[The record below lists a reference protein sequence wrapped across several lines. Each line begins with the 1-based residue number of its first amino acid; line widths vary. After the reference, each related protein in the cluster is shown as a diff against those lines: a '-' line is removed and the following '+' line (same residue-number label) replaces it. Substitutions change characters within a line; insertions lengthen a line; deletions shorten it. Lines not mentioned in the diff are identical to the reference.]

1 MNVKDEEKTTGSL
14 HGADGVGAE
23 KVFVDNAS
31 TVSNER
37 FATTSAQHRTLES
50 YHVNL
55 IAIGGTIGTAIFVYI
70 GAGLTAGGPL
80 MLLLAYI
87 YWASVIFMIAELQK
101 EMVCLWPTDVA
112 FARNAS
118 RYIDDAAG
126 FAAGYNFWISQVAL
140 AIFEIVAF
148 GVVIGF
154 WESTRRISAAVFISI
169 LIVAYIA
176 LNIWNTRFFGNA
188 EFGFAIG
195 KVLLITGLL
204 LFTFIAMLG
213 GNPLHDRF
221 GFRYWKNPGRSNLRR
236 DRPEEVGM
244 ITTPYPD
251 HPTGV
256 GKFEGYLACLT
267 NAAFTMA
274 GPDYLSM
281 VAGEARNPRRTMHR
295 AFNSTIYRLIIFFIG
310 TVLAVGVLC
319 PYNDSGLISAQKA
332 SAPGGARSPYVIAMN
347 RMMIPVLPHIVN
359 GLILTSV
366 FSAGNAY
373 IFTSS
378 RGLAQ
383 MARDGQA
390 PKLFARRNRNGV
402 PSIAVGFCM
411 LLCLLSYCQVSTS
424 AQVVIKYLTNLVA
437 SSQLVNWILLAFTWI
452 RFNAAHKAQGISR
465 DSLPVR
471 SHFLPFGTSLIKDL
485 VKRPLEFTT
494 DQLVFWVCVGA
505 WYAFISSI
513 FVLLMQGYYV
523 FLSGAWDI
531 SAFLFA
537 YMMPILF
544 IALYLGWKILK
555 RTRFY
560 RASEVDI
567 LSFKY
572 DAEFTEHIEYDQERS
587 KVGLLVHRAL
597 STMF

>member
-1 MNVKDEEKTTGSL
+1 MSARDEEKATASL
-14 HGADGVGAE
+14 HGGDGIGTE

-80 MLLLAYI
+80 MLLLAYT
-87 YWASVIFMIAELQK
+87 YWASVIFMISELQK

-148 GVVIGF
+148 GLVIGF
-154 WESTRRISAAVFISI
+154 WESTQRINAAVFISI
-169 LIVAYIA
+169 LIAAYTA

-221 GFRYWKNPGRSNLRR
+221 GFRYWKTPGL
-236 DRPEEVGM
+236 

-251 HPTGV
+251 HPAGV
-256 GKFEGYLACLT
+256 DKFEGYLACLT
-267 NAAFTMA
+267 NAAFTLA

-295 AFNSTIYRLIIFFIG
+295 AFNSTIYRLVFFFIG
-310 TVLAVGVLC
+310 TALAVGVLC
-319 PYNDSGLISAQKA
+319 PYSDPGLISAQRA
-332 SAPGGARSPYVIAMN
+332 GAPGGARSPYVIAMK

-373 IFTSS
+373 VFCSS

-390 PKLFARRNRNGV
+390 PKIFARRNRNGV
-402 PSIAVGFCM
+402 PAIAVGFCM

-437 SSQLVNWILLAFTWI
+437 SSQLVNWILMSFTWI

-465 DSLPVR
+465 DTLPVR
-471 SHFLPFGTSLIKDL
+471 SHFLPFG
-485 VKRPLEFTT
+485 
-494 DQLVFWVCVGA
+494 A
-505 WYAFISSI
+505 WYALISAI

-523 FLSGAWDI
+523 FLSGAWDV
-531 SAFLFA
+531 SSFLFA
-537 YMMPILF
+537 YMMPMLF

-572 DAEFTEHIEYDQERS
+572 DAEFTERIEYDQERS
-587 KVGLLVHRAL
+587 KAGLLIHRAL
-597 STMF
+597 SAIF